1 MKFKAMIA
9 ALLLGLA
16 VSATAQITTV
26 QLAHEVR
33 LSDMRLP
40 GSMNGTIGYKPCAD
54 CSYETT
60 RVSAYTTYTFNGQR
74 MTLDKFRV
82 SVSRVSDRN
91 EIYAT
96 VLQHLEEDVVTAV
109 SVTLPR

>member
-1 MKFKAMIA
+1 MKIKAMFA
-9 ALLLGLA
+9 ALALGLSL
-16 VSATAQITTV
+16 SAAAQITTV

-40 GSMNGTIGYKPCAD
+40 QSSGGTVGYKTCAD
-54 CSYETT
+54 CSYDTT
-60 RVSAYTTYTFNGQR
+60 RVSSYTKYTFNGQR

-82 SVSRVSDRN
+82 AVGRVSDRN

-96 VLQHLEEDVVTAV
+96 VLQHLEEDVVTAIT
-109 SVTLPR
+109 VTLP

>member
-1 MKFKAMIA
+1 MKIKALIA
-9 ALLLGLA
+9 VLALGLSLS
-16 VSATAQITTV
+16 VSAQIRTV

-33 LSDMRLP
+33 LSDVRLP
-40 GSMNGTIGYKPCAD
+40 GSMNGTIAYKTCED

-60 RVSAYTTYTFNGQR
+60 RVTSHTTYTFNGQR

-82 SVSRVSDRN
+82 SVGRVSDRN

-109 SVTLPR
+109 TVILP